1 MAARGIAVVTG
12 ASTGI
17 GRATALRLAAGGF
30 EVLAGVRREAD
41 GEALLQDAGTG
52 TIVPVP
58 VDVTDPAQVAAL
70 GERLAGRPLAGL
82 VNNAGISVQGPLE
95 FVALDELRRQLEV
108 NVVGQ
113 VAVTQA
119 LLEPLRLPPPPPP
132 PAP

>member
-1 MAARGIAVVTG
+1 MAARGTAVVTG

-41 GEALLQDAGTG
+41 GKALGQAAGTG

-58 VDVTDPAQVAAL
+58 VDVTDQAQVAAL

-82 VNNAGISVQGPLE
+82 VNNAGGSGPGPLGV
-95 FVALDELRRQLEV
+95 VALHE
-108 NVVGQ
+108 
-113 VAVTQA
+113 A
-119 LLEPLRLPPPPPP
+119 PPH
-132 PAP
+132 

>member
-1 MAARGIAVVTG
+1 MAARGTAVVTG

-17 GRATALRLAAGGF
+17 GRATALRLAAGGC
-30 EVLAGVRREAD
+30 EGRAGGRGEAD
-41 GEALLQDAGTG
+41 GEALVQDAGTG

-70 GERLAGRPLAGL
+70 GERVAGRPLAGL
-82 VNNAGISVQGPLE
+82 VNNAGVSGQGPLE
-95 FVALDELRRQLEV
+95 VVPPEQLRRQLEV

-119 LLEPLRLPPPPPP
+119 RLEPLRL
-132 PAP
+132 APGRVVN